1 MGNITRGIRLTS
13 MLVDHFAMTFICGI
27 AMGICI
33 ALGALCI
40 YLLNAEAALSIIIL
54 ILSPLAFSIYL
65 NKDAVKGQSVA
76 KRILNNQVIDV
87 KTGEIASPIKC
98 FIRNVTIPIWI
109 IEIPFVLINPQ
120 RRLGDLIAGTR
131 VECLNTELKSKSKPI
146 EYFVSLVLGGI
157 YIALIFSIYL
167 FMFRSYNENF
177 YLPF

>member
-27 AMGICI
+27 AMGVCI
-33 ALGALCI
+33 ALGVLSMH
-40 YLLNAEAALSIIIL
+40 LLNTEATMNIIIL
-54 ILSPLAFSIYL
+54 ILSPLAFSMYL

-76 KRILNNQVIDV
+76 KRILKNQVIDI
-87 KTGEIASPIKC
+87 KTGEIASPIRC
-98 FIRNVTIPIWI
+98 FIRNVTISIWI

-146 EYFVSLVLGGI
+146 GYLVSFVLGGI
-157 YIALIFSIYL
+157 YIALIFYIYL

-177 YLPF
+177 YLS